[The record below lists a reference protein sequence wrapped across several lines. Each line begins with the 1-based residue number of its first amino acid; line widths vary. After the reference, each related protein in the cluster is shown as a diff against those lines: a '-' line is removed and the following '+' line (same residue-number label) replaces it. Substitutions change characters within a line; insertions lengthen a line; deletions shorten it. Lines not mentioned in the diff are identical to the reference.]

1 MRTIVLGNWKGG
13 VGKTTV
19 STNLACAFVREFPD
33 LRVLFID
40 ADKQGNASSRFC
52 ADFSKPNLTTI
63 LVDGCSIREAIQ
75 HTQYAHIDLIASDPS
90 LLEANLSV
98 LKEQDRRQDNILEL
112 AMQEVED
119 EYDLCIID
127 TPPDFNISVLN
138 CLNICDDL
146 IGITSLNSD
155 SLDGIRQLKKNV
167 IYGFNEA
174 LDRNLEL
181 RGILVNMYK
190 PNAVSMQCIDE
201 LKAEGFKV
209 FESKLRNA
217 RTTADHL
224 QLATNEHKSIFEIA
238 PKCSFARGLNSFLIE
253 LIGGEQ

>member
-19 STNLACAFVREFPD
+19 STNLACAFVREFPE

-75 HTQYAHIDLIASDPS
+75 HTQYDHIDLIASDPS

-112 AMQEVED
+112 AMPILLLYMLYQFLAV
-119 EYDLCIID
+119 LMLK
-127 TPPDFNISVLN
+127 SVYL
-138 CLNICDDL
+138 LLQIVYL
-146 IGITSLNSD
+146 FHLF
-155 SLDGIRQLKKNV
+155 LPVKFFLH
-167 IYGFNEA
+167 
-174 LDRNLEL
+174 L
-181 RGILVNMYK
+181 
-190 PNAVSMQCIDE
+190 
-201 LKAEGFKV
+201 KV
-209 FESKLRNA
+209 FL
-217 RTTADHL
+217 
-224 QLATNEHKSIFEIA
+224 
-238 PKCSFARGLNSFLIE
+238 
-253 LIGGEQ
+253 

>member
-19 STNLACAFVREFPD
+19 STNLAYAFTKEFPD
-33 LRVLFID
+33 LHVLFID

-52 ADFSKPNLTTI
+52 ADMEKPNLTDV
-63 LVDGCSIREAIQ
+63 LVEGIDIRKAIQ
-75 HTQYAHIDLIASDPS
+75 HSQYPNIDIIASDPS

-98 LKEQDRRQDNILEL
+98 LKEQERRQDNILEL
-112 AMQEVED
+112 ALEPIKD
-119 EYDLCIID
+119 EYEICIID

-146 IGITSLNSD
+146 IGITTLNRD
-155 SLDGIRQLKKNV
+155 SIDGIRQLQKNV
-167 IYGFNEA
+167 IHGYNEA
-174 LDRNLEL
+174 LGRNLAI

-190 PNAVSMQCIDE
+190 QNAESLRCVKE
-201 LKAEGFKV
+201 LQSEGFKV
-209 FESKLRNA
+209 FDSYLRSA

-224 QLATNEHKSIFEIA
+224 QIATNEQKSIFEIA
-238 PKCSFARGLNSFLIE
+238 PKCTFATGINKFMYE
-253 LIGGEQ
+253 LIKGGE